1 MFIAWEGIWKVFN
14 ITSGEIDKT
23 EIDIKTISWKTQV
36 LQITETID
44 KLIKQLIRS
53 QNKFLASRRTNFDQK
68 HCKDSILKKN
78 EFFFFKSKIYHLLLD
93 LVANLKQFYA
103 SQSLSRGV
111 MLF

>member
-1 MFIAWEGIWKVFN
+1 MFIACEGIWKVFN

-53 QNKFLASRRTNFDQK
+53 QNKF
-68 HCKDSILKKN
+68 
-78 EFFFFKSKIYHLLLD
+78 
-93 LVANLKQFYA
+93 
-103 SQSLSRGV
+103 
-111 MLF
+111 